1 MSSCRGEPESEESDE
16 EESDDILYGSS
27 PESRMVLRPL
37 RPIPIAH
44 VARPFS
50 VCFLPGASSA
60 SSG

>member
-27 PESRMVLRPL
+27 PESRMVLRP
-37 RPIPIAH
+37 RPLPH
-44 VARPFS
+44 CPVARPFS